1 MAIAAYTD
9 EVKTNPEKYFN
20 LAKSYFGIR
29 NFPAAIEAM
38 ENYKSKYAK
47 ANVAYA
53 DWFIALLKRNDSES
67 VVLPVKGLINTSGS
81 ESVPDRL
88 WQDD

>member
-1 MAIAAYTD
+1 MKRIYFIVAILLFLNVSARAQGDNYFKNKQYSVAIAAYTD

-20 LAKSYFGIR
+20 LAKSYFGVR

-53 DWFIALLKRNDSES
+53 D
-67 VVLPVKGLINTSGS
+67 
-81 ESVPDRL
+81 
-88 WQDD
+88 